1 MYQAGRARRHPDASR
16 LSSISKE
23 QPMSS
28 IGKTRGLARLADAD
42 GHFRMVALDQRP
54 PMFDA
59 IAQARGISR
68 DQVCYADVI
77 AAKRLLVEALAP
89 HCSSMLFDPNFAV
102 PAAIDLLPASCGL
115 IMTLEEHR
123 VEETAAG
130 RKSRVIDNWSVA
142 KIRAMGGDAVKVLA
156 WYRPDADAAV
166 NEHQKR
172 FVREIGEQ
180 CRRNDIPYVLELLVY
195 PFLGSAGHTAD
206 YVESPGKLP
215 ALVIESVREFAK
227 PEYGVDLLKLE
238 SPLAANS
245 LPPRDGSAASKAAQ
259 AEFDAVG
266 DICRQHDIPWVLLSG
281 GADRDKFE
289 RVLAYAFAA
298 GAGGFLAGR
307 TIWLN
312 AVRSH
317 FPDLAAVAGALQQE
331 GVQVLDSLSAL
342 TKAKAV
348 AWSAHYPSFAAIKA
362 EGDFARAYEAS

>member
-1 MYQAGRARRHPDASR
+1 MRT
-16 LSSISKE
+16 
-23 QPMSS
+23 

-54 PMFDA
+54 PMFEA
-59 IAQARGISR
+59 IAQARKIPR
-68 DQVCYADVI
+68 EQVSYADVA

-102 PAAIDLLPASCGL
+102 PAAIDLLPARCGL

-123 VEETAAG
+123 VEESAGG

-156 WYRPDADAAV
+156 WYRPDAAADV

-172 FVREIGEQ
+172 FVRAIGEE
-180 CRRNDIPYVLELLVY
+180 CGRNDIPYVLELLVY

-215 ALVIESVREFAK
+215 SLVIESVREFAR

-245 LPPRDGSAASKAAQ
+245 LPQRDGGVAAMAAQ
-259 AEFDAVG
+259 REFDAIG
-266 DICRQHDIPWVLLSG
+266 EICDEHGIPWVLLSG
-281 GADRDKFE
+281 GAAHDKFE
-289 RVLAYAFAA
+289 QVLEYAYAA

-312 AVRSH
+312 AVRTH
-317 FPDLAAVAGALQQE
+317 FPDIAAVSAALNRE
-331 GVQVLDSLSAL
+331 SVAILDSLSRL
-342 TKAKAV
+342 TKQQ
-348 AWSAHYPSFAAIKA
+348 AHSWQPRFPTFDHVRQ
-362 EGDFARAYEAS
+362 EGDFARAY

>member
-1 MYQAGRARRHPDASR
+1 
-16 LSSISKE
+16 
-23 QPMSS
+23 MST

-54 PMFDA
+54 PMFEA
-59 IAQARGISR
+59 IAQARKIPK
-68 DQVCYADVI
+68 DQVVYADVT
-77 AAKRLLVEALAP
+77 AAKRLLVQALAP

-102 PAAIDLLPASCGL
+102 PAAIDLLPARCGL

-123 VEETAAG
+123 VEETAGG
-130 RKSRVIDNWSVA
+130 RKSRAIDNWSVG

-156 WYRPDADAAV
+156 WYRPDAEPAINA
-166 NEHQKR
+166 HQKK

-180 CRRNDIPYVLELLVY
+180 CRAHDIPYVLELLVY

-215 ALVIESVREFAK
+215 SLVIDSVREFAK

-238 SPLAANS
+238 SPLAANG
-245 LPPRDGSAASKAAQ
+245 LPARDGGAAAKAAQ
-259 AEFDAVG
+259 KEFDAVG
-266 DICRQHDIPWVLLSG
+266 EICARHGIPWVLLSG

-289 RVLAYAFAA
+289 RVLDYAYAA

-312 AVRSH
+312 AVREN
-317 FPDLAAVAGALQQE
+317 FPDTKACAKALQQD
-331 GVQVLDSLSAL
+331 GVQILESLSAL
-342 TKAKAV
+342 TKAKAP
-348 AWSAHYPSFAAIKA
+348 AWTARFPAFEQVKA
-362 EGDFARAYEAS
+362 EGDFAQSY